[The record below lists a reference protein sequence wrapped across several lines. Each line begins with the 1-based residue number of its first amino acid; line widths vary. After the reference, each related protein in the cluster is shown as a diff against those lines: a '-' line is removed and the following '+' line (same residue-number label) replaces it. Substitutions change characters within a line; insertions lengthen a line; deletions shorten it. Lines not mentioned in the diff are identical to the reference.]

1 MTTFPEMV
9 TIGRIDR
16 PFGVHGAVKVRS
28 LTDRPGRFEQLR
40 AVHVAGEGGVGG
52 QAIHRTVRQ
61 VRRAGASY
69 IVEFEGVTTPEEAA
83 SLRGALLQVPRV
95 APSSPEFDLNVWYEC
110 DLIGMLVADEAGH
123 ELGSL
128 ETIWDLPAH
137 PVFVVKQNGREVLIP
152 AVKEF
157 VRSVDVAQGRM
168 TVRTVEGLT
177 EA

>member
-1 MTTFPEMV
+1 MTMFPEMV

-28 LTDRPGRFEQLR
+28 LTDRPGRFERLG
-40 AVHVAGEGGVGG
+40 AVHVAGPGG
-52 QAIHRTVRQ
+52 QAVDRAVRH
-61 VRRAGASY
+61 VRRAGPSY

-83 SLRGALLQVPRV
+83 VLRGALLQVPRV
-95 APSSPEFDLNVWYEC
+95 APSAPECELNVWYEC
-110 DLIGMLVADEAGH
+110 DLIGMSVADEAGH

-137 PVFVVKQNGREVLIP
+137 PVLVVKQNGREVLIP
-152 AVKEF
+152 GVKEF
-157 VRSVDVAQGRM
+157 VRSVDVAQGRI
-168 TVRTVEGLT
+168 TVRTIEGLV

>member
-1 MTTFPEMV
+1 MAALPEMV
-9 TIGRIDR
+9 TIGKIDR
-16 PFGVHGAVKVRS
+16 PFGVRGAVKVRS
-28 LTDRPGRFEQLR
+28 LSDRPGRFERLQ
-40 AVHVAGEGGVGG
+40 AVRVAAQDG
-52 QAIHRTVRQ
+52 HTVDRIVRH

-69 IVEFEGVTTPEEAA
+69 IVEFEDVNTPEEARKM
-83 SLRGALLQVPRV
+83 RGALLQVAQDVPKQEGD
-95 APSSPEFDLNVWYEC
+95 PWYEC
-110 DLIGMLVADEAGH
+110 DLIGMAVMDEAGH

-128 ETIWDLPAH
+128 ETILELPAH

-168 TVRTVEGLT
+168 TVRSIEGLI